1 MRKSNVNRGKVT
13 AVLYPLV
20 ADTEFVQLILHEKFW
35 HKQKKM

>member
-20 ADTEFVQLILHEKFW
+20 ADTEFVRLILYEKYW
-35 HKQKKM
+35 GRQKKM